1 MTTDT
6 GLQLAVEIA
15 HGKRS
20 LTLPNPVMVASGTF
34 SYGVEQA
41 KLFDVQRLGGI
52 VTKTTTLRPRAGA
65 PTQRI
70 DETPAGMLNSI
81 GLQNVGVAKVV
92 RDYAPVWA
100 RWRVPVIVSILGSSA
115 EEYGACAAALDGVEG
130 VAALELN
137 ISSPNAQ
144 RGGME
149 FGQDPET
156 AAAVTRGVVRATTL
170 PVIVKLTPNVA
181 DPRVHARAIA
191 EAGADA
197 LCVGNTLQAM
207 LVDTA
212 ARAPVI
218 GMTFAG
224 LSGPALKPVNLRQV
238 YQVAQAVDLPIIGCG
253 GISTAADALEYV
265 MAGASAV
272 QVGTATFANPLAPI
286 EVLEG
291 IERYCE
297 ANGVAAFRDLVG
309 AAQRRPAGAAP

>member
-1 MTTDT
+1 MTVD
-6 GLQLAVEIA
+6 LSVELAA
-15 HGKRS
+15 GGKRG
-20 LTLPNPVMVASGTF
+20 LMLANPVMVASGTF
-34 SYGVEQA
+34 GYGVDYA
-41 KLFDVQRLGGI
+41 KVFDVQRLGAI
-52 VTKTTTLRPRAGA
+52 VTKTTTLAPRRGN
-65 PTQRI
+65 PQVRI
-70 DETPAGMLNSI
+70 AETPSGMLNSI
-81 GLQNVGVAKVV
+81 GLQNIGVAALI
-92 RDYAPVWA
+92 RDLCPIYEM
-100 RWRVPVIVSILGSSA
+100 WRVPVIVSVLGSTV
-115 EEYGACAAALDGVEG
+115 EEYAQVAARLEG
-130 VAALELN
+130 VPGIAALEVN

-253 GISTAADALEYV
+253 GISTAEDALEYV

-272 QVGTATFANPLAPI
+272 QVGTATFADPLAPI

-297 ANGVAAFRDLVG
+297 SNGVAAFRDLVG